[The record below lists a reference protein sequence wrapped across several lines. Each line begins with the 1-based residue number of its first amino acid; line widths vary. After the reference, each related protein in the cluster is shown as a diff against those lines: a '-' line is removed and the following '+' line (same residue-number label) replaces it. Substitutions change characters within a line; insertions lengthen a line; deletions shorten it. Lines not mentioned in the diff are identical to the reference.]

1 MTKYIS
7 FFTKAEEQEI
17 VQAIRKAEQETSA
30 EIRVHLEDEMHADN
44 AQERVIE
51 LFYNLA
57 MDKTAQQNGVLFYF
71 SLKDKVFAIY
81 GDRGIDRKVP
91 NDFWLT
97 IKDGISNS
105 FKQQDYLNGI
115 INGINQ
121 VGIAL
126 KNHFPYDKNTDQN
139 ELSDEISKS

>member
-51 LFYNLA
+51 LFYELE

>member
-139 ELSDEISKS
+139 ELSDEISNS

>member
-30 EIRVHLEDEMHADN
+30 EIRVHLEDKMHADN

-51 LFYNLA
+51 LFYELEMN
-57 MDKTAQQNGVLFYF
+57 KTAQQNGVLFYF
-71 SLKDKVFAIY
+71 SLQNKVFAIY

-91 NDFWLT
+91 LDFWQHIT
-97 IKDGISNS
+97 SGIVHS
-105 FKQQDYLNGI
+105 FKQGEYLDGLIKGI
-115 INGINQ
+115 ET
-121 VGIAL
+121 VGKSL
-126 KNHFPYDKNTDQN
+126 KQYFPYDKNTDQN

>member
-91 NDFWLT
+91 NDFWLI